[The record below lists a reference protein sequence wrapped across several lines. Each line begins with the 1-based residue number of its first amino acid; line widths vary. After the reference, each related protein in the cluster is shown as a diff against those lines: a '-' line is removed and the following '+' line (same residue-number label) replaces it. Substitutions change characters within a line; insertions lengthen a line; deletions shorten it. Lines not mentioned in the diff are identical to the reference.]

1 MRRFAGIAAI
11 AFAAHSGLA
20 WAQPATGG
28 PDEGPRSRVERSA
41 PGDQAP
47 GAGER
52 GGPQQR
58 LERPQGAPRGAQI
71 EERRGE
77 EPQRGQIQ
85 QRERPDQA
93 PSPRAQQEQQRDQR
107 QQQRDQ
113 AQRERPD
120 QAPNPR
126 AQQEQRD
133 QRQQQRDQ
141 AQRERQE
148 DRNGRRPTEQAQPDN
163 RAPGSPETA
172 QPQRPDN
179 RPGTPN
185 TAQPAPRQGDQPRP
199 STNAQRP
206 DATQPGMTSPQPAE
220 NRATPG
226 GPSTAGADNANQRIV
241 DTVRQRVERN
251 EVRPVQNLGVSVSVG
266 AELPSR
272 VQLQPLP
279 SDIAAIRPQYRDYRY
294 TVSDREIVIVDPR
307 SRRIVEV
314 IDRGGDRRGSVD
326 IYATFE
332 RQRDVRRWHRPD
344 TLVFRQGVVLPA
356 GVPYHELPDEVIERH
371 PDWRGYQYVMTES
384 EEVAIV
390 EPRTRRIVEVVDKN
404 ASRSAAAAPAGG
416 SAGANPPPSNGTA
429 DRHELARMI
438 LADARPGEIQGIDGL
453 RGAILPMQVALR
465 PLPAA
470 VEQQDQQLRGY
481 QYTLIGDDVL
491 IVDPK
496 SREIV
501 DVIE

>member
-1 MRRFAGIAAI
+1 MRRFTGIAAI

-28 PDEGPRSRVERSA
+28 PDEGPRSRIERSA

-58 LERPQGAPRGAQI
+58 LERPREAPRGAQI

-77 EPQRGQIQ
+77 EPQRGQVQ
-85 QRERPDQA
+85 QRERPEQA
-93 PSPRAQQEQQRDQR
+93 PS
-107 QQQRDQ
+107 
-113 AQRERPD
+113 
-120 QAPNPR
+120 PR

-148 DRNGRRPTEQAQPDN
+148 DRNGRKPTEQAQPGN
-163 RAPGSPETA
+163 RVPGSPETA
-172 QPQRPDN
+172 QPQRPGA
-179 RPGTPN
+179 PS
-185 TAQPAPRQGDQPRP
+185 TAQPAPRQDEQQRP
-199 STNAQRP
+199 ATNAQRP
-206 DATQPGMTSPQPAE
+206 DTTQPGTTSPQPAQ
-220 NRATPG
+220 NRASPG
-226 GPSTAGADNANQRIV
+226 GQNSDNAQAGNDSQRIA
-241 DTVRQRVERN
+241 DSVRQRVERN
-251 EVRPVQNLGVSVSVG
+251 EVRPVENLGVSVSVG
-266 AELPSR
+266 AELPAR

-279 SDIAAIRPQYRDYRY
+279 SEIATIRPQYRDYRY

-314 IDRGGDRRGSVD
+314 IDRGGGRSGTVD
-326 IYATFE
+326 VYATFE

-344 TLVFRQGVVLPA
+344 TLVFRQGIVLPA
-356 GVPYHELPDEVIERH
+356 GVPYHDLPDEVIERH
-371 PDWRGYQYVMTES
+371 PDWRGYQYVMTEN

-390 EPRTRRIVEVVDKN
+390 EPRTRRIVEVVDRN
-404 ASRSAAAAPAGG
+404 ASRSAAAVGG
-416 SAGANPPPSNGTA
+416 AGASPPPSNGTA
-429 DRHELARMI
+429 DRHELVRMI
-438 LADARPGEIQGIDGL
+438 LADAKPGEIQGIDGL
-453 RGAILPMQVALR
+453 KGAILPTQIPLR
-465 PLPAA
+465 PLPAE

>member
-28 PDEGPRSRVERSA
+28 ADEGPRSRVERSA

-58 LERPQGAPRGAQI
+58 LERPQGAPRGTQI
-71 EERRGE
+71 DERRGE
-77 EPQRGQIQ
+77 EPQRGQTQ
-85 QRERPDQA
+85 RRERPDQA

-120 QAPNPR
+120 PAPNPR
-126 AQQEQRD
+126 AQEQ
-133 QRQQQRDQ
+133 QQQQRDQ

-148 DRNGRRPTEQAQPDN
+148 DRNGRRPAEQAQPDS
-163 RAPGSPETA
+163 RSPRSSDTA

-185 TAQPAPRQGDQPRP
+185 TAQPAPRQDGQPQP
-199 STNAQRP
+199 GTNAQRP
-206 DATQPGMTSPQPAE
+206 DATQPGTSPQPAQ
-220 NRATPG
+220 NRASPDG
-226 GPSTAGADNANQRIV
+226 QNSDSAQAGNDNQRIA
-241 DTVRQRVERN
+241 DTIRQRVERN
-251 EVRPVQNLGVSVSVG
+251 EVRPVQNLGVSLSVG

-279 SDIAAIRPQYRDYRY
+279 SEIAAIRPQYRDYRY

-314 IDRGGDRRGSVD
+314 IDRRGGRGGTVD
-326 IYATFE
+326 VYATFE

-344 TLVFRQGVVLPA
+344 TVVFRQGVVLPA
-356 GVPYHELPDEVIERH
+356 GVPYHDLPDELIERH

-404 ASRSAAAAPAGG
+404 TSRSAATATSGG
-416 SAGANPPPSNGTA
+416 STGASPPPSNGTA

-438 LADARPGEIQGIDGL
+438 LADAKPGEIQGIDGL
-453 RGAILPMQVALR
+453 KGAVLPTQIPLR
-465 PLPAA
+465 PLPAE

-491 IVDPK
+491 IVDPR
-496 SREIV
+496 SRE
-501 DVIE
+501 VIEVIE

>member
-1 MRRFAGIAAI
+1 MKRFAGIAAI
-11 AFAAHSGLA
+11 AFAAQSGLA

-28 PDEGPRSRVERSA
+28 PDDGPRSRVERSA
-41 PGDQAP
+41 PGDQPQAP
-47 GAGER
+47 GER

-58 LERPQGAPRGAQI
+58 LERPPGAPRGAQT

-85 QRERPDQA
+85 RRERDQAQRERPDQA
-93 PSPRAQQEQQRDQR
+93 PSPRAQQEQQRDQQ
-107 QQQRDQ
+107 QQQR
-113 AQRERPD
+113 E
-120 QAPNPR
+120 
-126 AQQEQRD
+126 
-133 QRQQQRDQ
+133 Q

-148 DRNGRRPTEQAQPDN
+148 DRSGRKPAEQAQPEN
-163 RAPGSPETA
+163 RAPRSPETA
-172 QPQRPDN
+172 QPQRQET
-179 RPGTPN
+179 RPSAPA
-185 TAQPAPRQGDQPRP
+185 TAQPAPKQDEQQRP
-199 STNAQRP
+199 SSNAQRP
-206 DATQPGMTSPQPAE
+206 AATQPGTTNPQPAE
-220 NRATPG
+220 NRAAPG
-226 GPSTAGADNANQRIV
+226 GPSTAGAGADDANQRIA

-251 EVRPVQNLGVSVSVG
+251 EVRPVQNLGASISVG

-279 SDIAAIRPQYRDYRY
+279 NEIAAIRPQYRDYRY

-314 IDRGGDRRGSVD
+314 IDRGGGRGGNVD

-344 TLVFRQGVVLPA
+344 TVAFRQGIVLPV
-356 GVPYHELPDEVIERH
+356 GVPYHDLPDEVIERH

-390 EPRTRRIVEVVDKN
+390 EPRSRRIVEVVDKN
-404 ASRSAAAAPAGG
+404 ASRSAAAAPAGTNT
-416 SAGANPPPSNGTA
+416 GASPPPLNGTV

-438 LADARPGEIQGIDGL
+438 LAEAKPGEIQGVDGL
-453 RGAILPMQVALR
+453 KGAVLPTQVALR

-491 IVDPK
+491 IVDPR